1 MQYQP
6 NKALTQWL
14 NRCIPMEDNTMYCT
28 IYEWYLTDN
37 LNYQANTHQKVE
49 I

>member
-14 NRCIPMEDNTMYCT
+14 NRCIPMEDNTMYYPPYGLIIFT
-28 IYEWYLTDN
+28 LKLAQTVQYMNGI
-37 LNYQANTHQKVE
+37 
-49 I
+49 